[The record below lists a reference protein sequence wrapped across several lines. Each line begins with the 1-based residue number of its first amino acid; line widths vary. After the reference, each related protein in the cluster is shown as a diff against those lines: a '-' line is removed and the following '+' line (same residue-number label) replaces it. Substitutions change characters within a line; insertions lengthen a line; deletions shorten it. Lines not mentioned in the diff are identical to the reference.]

1 MIEKKVEVV
10 NPEEQRL
17 KAETDKELTKS
28 KKKVKLQVTMIQAL
42 NKRRDKILTE
52 VSEQKELIN
61 KLNFEKENT

>member
-1 MIEKKVEVV
+1 
-10 NPEEQRL
+10 
-17 KAETDKELTKS
+17 
-28 KKKVKLQVTMIQAL
+28 MIQAL